1 MRAADI
7 MLTSAELGT
16 RKRRRRRFLA
26 AAIVLIALVIGPVC
40 GGRPVSHAVKAW
52 QARRHAREAFALIEK
67 EQWNDAR
74 KEATAAYQLWPD
86 EPEAIRAVAR
96 FLSRTRQAQA
106 LEFWDRLEG
115 HFMRDDLVD
124 EASIALI
131 AGDDTRAK
139 RSIATLLG
147 GKFGPP
153 KPVDHLFE
161 AQLAIRHGAPIEAHD
176 ALQKIFDDSSA
187 TSRDK
192 LQAALLQVAISSGSE
207 AWRDDAWTRLRKVA
221 DEKDAAG
228 LDALTVPAQKMITQE
243 KLPGNFPVNATD
255 LAQKLEA
262 HPLARAPQKLL
273 AIDLRIREQT
283 EAREQL
289 IAEATERWKNGQP
302 DEMTALAT
310 WLNGKGEF
318 QRMLD
323 AIPPEKALL
332 SRDLF
337 LQRLDALGGL
347 GRWKEIKDLLDRDT
361 FPLDPVVQKM
371 YLARC
376 NAQLDEKA
384 ASENNWK
391 RALEAAQGDPTKL
404 LMLAGYA
411 EKNGA
416 IEIARAAYDEAVAE
430 APKLRAAHQGR
441 LRLVQATNDT
451 RKIHAVLT
459 EMLTIWPNDPAV
471 QNDEA
476 YTRLLLLSRRSED
489 GSQRPEENGERPT
502 PKAESRTSE
511 KQEPITNSPKDESA
525 VADNEE
531 LITIEQLAARLV
543 QREPSSLPHRTLLAL
558 ARLKLGKFSDA
569 MDAYSNIQ
577 VSRGA
582 LTPSALA
589 VHAPVLAANGT
600 PDDASP

>member
-7 MLTSAELGT
+7 MLTSAELGA
-16 RKRRRRRFLA
+16 RKRRRRRFFV
-26 AAIVLIALVIGPVC
+26 AAIVLIALVLGAVF

-52 QARRHAREAFALIEK
+52 QARRHAREAFSLIDK

-74 KEATAAYQLWPD
+74 KEAMAAYQLWPD
-86 EPEAIRAVAR
+86 EPEAIRAVGR

-115 HFMRDDLVD
+115 HFTRADLVD

-153 KPVDHLFE
+153 KPIDHLFE
-161 AQLAIRHGAPIEAHD
+161 AQLAIRQGAPIEAHD

-187 TSRDK
+187 TSREK
-192 LQAALLQVAISSGSE
+192 LQAALLEVAISSGSE

-228 LDALTVPAQKMITQE
+228 LDALTVLAQRMITQE
-243 KLPGNFPVNATD
+243 KLPESLPVNATD

-273 AIDLRIREQT
+273 AIDLRIREQKD
-283 EAREQL
+283 AREQL
-289 IAEATERWKNGQP
+289 IAEATERWKNGEP
-302 DEMTALAT
+302 DEMTALAA

-451 RKIHAVLT
+451 RKIHAVLA

-489 GSQRPEENGERPT
+489 GTQTLEL
-502 PKAESRTSE
+502 
-511 KQEPITNSPKDESA
+511 ITN
-525 VADNEE
+525 NEE

-543 QREPSSLPHRTLLAL
+543 EREPSSLPHRTLLAL

-569 MDAYSNIQ
+569 MDVYSNIQ
-577 VSRGA
+577 VARGA

-589 VHAPVLAANGT
+589 VHAAVLAANGK
-600 PDDASP
+600 PDDAGAELRDLDPKRLLPEEAALIANISR